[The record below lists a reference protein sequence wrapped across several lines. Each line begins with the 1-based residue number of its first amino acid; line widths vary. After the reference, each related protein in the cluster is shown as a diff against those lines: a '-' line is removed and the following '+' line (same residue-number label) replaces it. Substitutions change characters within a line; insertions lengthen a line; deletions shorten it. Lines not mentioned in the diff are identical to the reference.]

1 MELEEPEPITDDELA
16 ALALAA
22 DPASE
27 VPADAVPLRSV
38 GTFGMLGGSGA
49 GAAGFDDPGDPGGL
63 LPDWYMPSPTGG
75 PRHHASWQRRV
86 AYVLIGTF
94 LAIDAAGLCSTYGWL
109 TIA

>member
-1 MELEEPEPITDDELA
+1 MARHGPVSGDQQDERVTDDELT

-22 DPASE
+22 DPYAL
-27 VPADAVPLRSV
+27 VPADAVAIRAIGP
-38 GTFGMLGGSGA
+38 SG
-49 GAAGFDDPGDPGGL
+49 DEGL
-63 LPDWYMPSPTGG
+63 LPEWYMPSPTGG
-75 PRHHASWQRRV
+75 PRRHRGWQRTV